1 MYLMLT
7 RTPLNA
13 QWSYS
18 IALGRLLNSVR
29 QFIAQEVFNRAESL
43 AETSIEF
50 RLSLSAPFE
59 QDQIGGPWGAYKSE
73 YLLFEL

>member
-13 QWSYS
+13 QWSHS

-29 QFIAQEVFNRAESL
+29 QCIAQEVFNRAESL

-50 RLSLSAPFE
+50 RLPCQHLSNK
-59 QDQIGGPWGAYKSE
+59 IR
-73 YLLFEL
+73 